1 MNIKIKDV
9 LTLDDKNKY
18 VVVSIVNLENKSYYY
33 LVDINNNNV
42 KFCYEYNDG
51 LVEIDDNELI
61 RKLLPLLYNSA
72 KDNILSNLNN
82 DL

>member
-42 KFCYEYNDG
+42 KFCYEYNNG

-61 RKLLPLLYNSA
+61 RKLLPLFYNSA
-72 KDNILSNLNN
+72 KDNLLSNLNN

>member
-42 KFCYEYNDG
+42 KFCYECNNG

-61 RKLLPLLYNSA
+61 RKLLPLFYNSA
-72 KDNILSNLNN
+72 KDNLLSNLNN